1 MQIVS
6 NNYVVE
12 WKVTLP
18 KKKVRSKKIII
29 NWMVIFKI
37 FIPVLLYSWIY
48 FKEFNFNIPFGK
60 NSLAVHV
67 STSSESID
75 EWSINWPKGLYWEM
89 DDELARDFI
98 LQNTAIV
105 QSLEQQNRIPTGVQ
119 MAIGLLNIQNFEDQK
134 SEEAKV
140 SFGSSRRKRIQK
152 WNNQGKAISHLFL
165 ERGQIPGSR
174 EDWYQMIVEQFN
186 QQSEGAGFLVQNLI
200 TLYDLKK
207 LDQQKS

>member
-1 MQIVS
+1 MQVAS

-12 WKVTLP
+12 WKVSRP
-18 KKKVRSKKIII
+18 KKKVHSKKIII

-48 FKEFNFNIPFGK
+48 FNDFNLNIPIGK
-60 NSLAVHV
+60 SSLAVHV
-67 STSSESID
+67 NTTSDPVE
-75 EWSINWPKGLYWEM
+75 EWSINWPKGLYWEI

-98 LQNTAIV
+98 LENTATV
-105 QSLEQQNRIPTGVQ
+105 QSLEHQNRIPAGIQ
-119 MAIGLLNIQNFEDQK
+119 MAIGLLNIQSFEKQE
-134 SEEAKV
+134 SVEVNAF
-140 SFGSSRRKRIQK
+140 FGSSSRKRLQK

-165 ERGQIPGSR
+165 EKGQIPGSR
-174 EDWYQMIVEQFN
+174 EDWYQMIVEHFN